1 MVLRPPHVGDVIR
14 KLREEHKL
22 TLSALARTAE
32 VRTDV
37 ITTLESGTR
46 DLEDVTSTEWLA
58 LDRIATTFD
67 LRNGA
72 SLFKLIPEAS
82 SRQRRKSPRCP
93 VEVSSSRV
101 IPFARR
107 K

>member
-1 MVLRPPHVGDVIR
+1 MVLRPWHVGDVIR

-32 VRTDV
+32 VRTAV
-37 ITTLESGTR
+37 ITALERGTR

-58 LDRIATTFD
+58 LDRIATTFG

-72 SLFKLIPEAS
+72 ALFKLIPETP
-82 SRQRRKSPRCP
+82 SRQRRKSSRRP